1 MEKDEI
7 KNISELIENKESDKV
22 REILNNLRTC
32 LPVYILPT

>member
-22 REILNNLRTC
+22 REILNNLHAADIAE
-32 LPVYILPT
+32 L